1 MQNSKE
7 LFSFDLIHTDRSSA
21 ARAGEFRTPH
31 GAVATPVFMPVGT
44 QATVK
49 TLTSCEVDQLG
60 AQILLGNTYHLYLR
74 PGDQLLADFGGLH
87 RFMAWSRPILTDSG
101 GFQVWSLSDRRMID
115 DDGVTFRSHLDGS
128 PHRFTPERVMEI
140 QGRIGADIVMAFD
153 ECSAYGADHAYATVA
168 MERTHRWLERCVAAQ
183 TREEQALFGIVQG
196 NVFPD
201 LRERSA
207 TFMGERPVQGFGIG
221 GLSVGEPKDVMYSV
235 LEHTTA
241 RLPVDR
247 PRYLMGVGSP
257 EDLIQGV
264 ARGVDMFDCVL
275 PTRLGRHGAAFTS
288 TGRINLLNAQWA
300 SDEAPIEAGC
310 DCAACAT
317 YSRGYLR
324 HLFRAREALG
334 PRLSTIHNVRFLI
347 RLMDQARVAI
357 LEDRFAQFQHEFLA
371 TYQAVPERVRAE
383 QRRRYGRRREGA
395 TVSHA

>member
-7 LFSFDLIHTDRSSA
+7 LFGFDLIQTDRSSA
-21 ARAGEFRTPH
+21 ARAGVFQTPH
-31 GAVATPVFMPVGT
+31 GAIATPVFMPVGT

-49 TLTSCEVDQLG
+49 TLTSREVDELG

-87 RFMAWSRPILTDSG
+87 RFMAWQRPILTDSG
-101 GFQVWSLSDRRMID
+101 GFQVWSLSDRRTID

-128 PHRFTPERVMEI
+128 PHRFTPERVMEV

-168 MERTHRWLERCVAAQ
+168 MERTHRWLERCVTAQ
-183 TREEQALFGIVQG
+183 ARKDQALFGIVQG

-207 TFMGERPVQGFGIG
+207 IFIGEQPVHGFGIG

-235 LEHTTA
+235 LRHTTA
-241 RLPVDR
+241 SLPTNR

-310 DCAACAT
+310 DCATCVT

-324 HLFRAREALG
+324 HLFRARETLG
-334 PRLSTIHNVRFLI
+334 PRLATIHNVRFLI
-347 RLMDQARVAI
+347 RLMEQARVAI
-357 LEDRFAQFQHEFLA
+357 LEDRFETFQHEFLA
-371 TYQAVPERVRAE
+371 TYQAVSERVRDE
-383 QRRRYGRRREGA
+383 QRQRYGRRHERA
-395 TVSHA
+395 AVSHA